1 MIRALGIA
9 VAPMV
14 IAGRRERAIA
24 KESAMP
30 VPLPRWRE
38 GDARTLLVAR
48 PVERGA
54 AVHWR
59 DGLLPSRT
67 VALPGVSFMAGVR

>member
-30 VPLPRWRE
+30 VPLH
-38 GDARTLLVAR
+38 GGARVT
-48 PVERGA
+48 RGPC
-54 AVHWR
+54 W
-59 DGLLPSRT
+59 
-67 VALPGVSFMAGVR
+67 LPGRWKEAPPSTGATAFCHPER